1 MFNANKLSY
10 LRKKEKMSQEQLAN
24 KLNISPSTVGMYETA
39 KRQPDNEMVT
49 KIANLFNVST
59 DYLLDNDLND
69 VNVSEDNKKLVQSL
83 VDGLTNPLNKALYS
97 KASELK
103 NDRDKADEHS
113 IKLIM
118 GHRINDL
125 TKRVYTHKLIEDL
138 ITEINKI

>member
-10 LRKKEKMSQEQLAN
+10 LRKKEKMSQEQLAS

-59 DYLLDNDLND
+59 DYLLDNDLKD
-69 VNVSEDNKKLVQSL
+69 VNVSEDNKKLVQAL
-83 VDGLTNPLNKALYS
+83 ADGLTNPLNKALYS

-103 NDRDKADEHS
+103 NDRDKEAVLKVIEAF
-113 IKLIM
+113 
-118 GHRINDL
+118 INDVDN
-125 TKRVYTHKLIEDL
+125 RD
-138 ITEINKI
+138 N

>member
-59 DYLLDNDLND
+59 DYLLDNDLKD
-69 VNVSEDNKKLVQSL
+69 VNVSEDNKKLIQSL
-83 VDGLTNPLNKALYS
+83 ADGLTNPLNKALYS

-103 NDRDKADEHS
+103 NDRDKEAVLKVIEAF
-113 IKLIM
+113 IKDVDS
-118 GHRINDL
+118 RDN
-125 TKRVYTHKLIEDL
+125 
-138 ITEINKI
+138 

>member
-1 MFNANKLSY
+1 MQERVINMFNASKLSY
-10 LRKKEKMSQEQLAN
+10 LRKKEKMSQEQLAH

-59 DYLLDNDLND
+59 DYLLDNDLKD
-69 VNVSEDNKKLVQSL
+69 INVSEDNKELVQSL

-103 NDRDKADEHS
+103 NDRDKEAVLKVIEAF
-113 IKLIM
+113 
-118 GHRINDL
+118 INDVDN
-125 TKRVYTHKLIEDL
+125 RD
-138 ITEINKI
+138 N

>member
-83 VDGLTNPLNKALYS
+83 ADGLTNPLNKALYS

-103 NDRDKADEHS
+103 NDRDKEAVLKVIEAF
-113 IKLIM
+113 
-118 GHRINDL
+118 
-125 TKRVYTHKLIEDL
+125 IEDVD
-138 ITEINKI
+138 NRDN

>member
-1 MFNANKLSY
+1 MQERVINMFNANKLSY

-59 DYLLDNDLND
+59 DYLLDNDLKD
-69 VNVSEDNKKLVQSL
+69 VNVSEDNKKLIQSL
-83 VDGLTNPLNKALYS
+83 ADGLTNPLNKALYS

-103 NDRDKADEHS
+103 NDRDKEAVLKVIEAFIDEV
-113 IKLIM
+113 
-118 GHRINDL
+118 D
-125 TKRVYTHKLIEDL
+125 
-138 ITEINKI
+138 NKDN

>member
-1 MFNANKLSY
+1 MFNASKLSY

-103 NDRDKADEHS
+103 NDRDKEAVLKVIEAF
-113 IKLIM
+113 
-118 GHRINDL
+118 INDVDN
-125 TKRVYTHKLIEDL
+125 RD
-138 ITEINKI
+138 N

>member
-10 LRKKEKMSQEQLAN
+10 LRKKEKMSQEQLAS

-59 DYLLDNDLND
+59 DYLLDNDLKD

-83 VDGLTNPLNKALYS
+83 AEGLTNPLNKALYS

-103 NDRDKADEHS
+103 NDRDKEAVLKVIEAF
-113 IKLIM
+113 
-118 GHRINDL
+118 INDVDN
-125 TKRVYTHKLIEDL
+125 RD
-138 ITEINKI
+138 N

>member
-1 MFNANKLSY
+1 MQERVINMFNANKLSY

-103 NDRDKADEHS
+103 NDRDKEAVLKVIEAF
-113 IKLIM
+113 
-118 GHRINDL
+118 INDVDS
-125 TKRVYTHKLIEDL
+125 RD
-138 ITEINKI
+138 N

>member
-1 MFNANKLSY
+1 MQERVINMFNANKLSY

-83 VDGLTNPLNKALYS
+83 VDGLTNPLNKAIYS

-103 NDRDKADEHS
+103 NDRDKEAVLKVIEAF
-113 IKLIM
+113 
-118 GHRINDL
+118 INDVDN
-125 TKRVYTHKLIEDL
+125 RD
-138 ITEINKI
+138 N

>member
-1 MFNANKLSY
+1 MFNASKLSY
-10 LRKKEKMSQEQLAN
+10 LRKKEKMSQEQLAH

-59 DYLLDNDLND
+59 DYLLDNDLKD
-69 VNVSEDNKKLVQSL
+69 INVSEDNKELVQSL

-103 NDRDKADEHS
+103 NDRDKEAVLKVIEAF
-113 IKLIM
+113 
-118 GHRINDL
+118 
-125 TKRVYTHKLIEDL
+125 IEDVDSRD
-138 ITEINKI
+138 N

>member
-1 MFNANKLSY
+1 
-10 LRKKEKMSQEQLAN
+10 MSQEQLAN

-103 NDRDKADEHS
+103 NDRDKEAVLKVIEAF
-113 IKLIM
+113 
-118 GHRINDL
+118 
-125 TKRVYTHKLIEDL
+125 IEDVDSRD
-138 ITEINKI
+138 N

>member
-1 MFNANKLSY
+1 MFNASKLSY
-10 LRKKEKMSQEQLAN
+10 LRKKEKMSQEQLAH

-59 DYLLDNDLND
+59 DYLLDNDLKD
-69 VNVSEDNKKLVQSL
+69 INVSEDNKELVQSL

-103 NDRDKADEHS
+103 NDRDKEAVLKVIEAF
-113 IKLIM
+113 
-118 GHRINDL
+118 INDVDN
-125 TKRVYTHKLIEDL
+125 RD
-138 ITEINKI
+138 N

>member
-1 MFNANKLSY
+1 MFNYNKLKN
-10 LRKKEKMSQEQLAN
+10 LRKKAGLLQSELAS

-59 DYLLDNDLND
+59 DYLLDNDLKD

-83 VDGLTNPLNKALYS
+83 ADGLTNPLNKALYS

-103 NDRDKADEHS
+103 NDRDKEAVLKVIEAF
-113 IKLIM
+113 
-118 GHRINDL
+118 INDVDN
-125 TKRVYTHKLIEDL
+125 RD
-138 ITEINKI
+138 N

>member
-59 DYLLDNDLND
+59 DYLLDNDLKDINI
-69 VNVSEDNKKLVQSL
+69 SEDNKELVQSL

-103 NDRDKADEHS
+103 NDRDKEAVLKVIEAF
-113 IKLIM
+113 
-118 GHRINDL
+118 
-125 TKRVYTHKLIEDL
+125 IEDVDSRD
-138 ITEINKI
+138 N

>member
-59 DYLLDNDLND
+59 DYLLDNDLKD

-83 VDGLTNPLNKALYS
+83 AEGLTNPLNKALYS

-103 NDRDKADEHS
+103 NDRDKEAVLKVIEAF
-113 IKLIM
+113 
-118 GHRINDL
+118 INDVDN
-125 TKRVYTHKLIEDL
+125 RD
-138 ITEINKI
+138 N

>member
-59 DYLLDNDLND
+59 DYLLDNDLKD
-69 VNVSEDNKKLVQSL
+69 VDVSNENRELVQSL

-103 NDRDKADEHS
+103 NDRDKEAVLKVIEAF
-113 IKLIM
+113 
-118 GHRINDL
+118 
-125 TKRVYTHKLIEDL
+125 IEDVD
-138 ITEINKI
+138 NRDN

>member
-10 LRKKEKMSQEQLAN
+10 LRKKEKMSQEQIAN

-97 KASELK
+97 
-103 NDRDKADEHS
+103 
-113 IKLIM
+113 LIYLSY
-118 GHRINDL
+118 IL
-125 TKRVYTHKLIEDL
+125 TYWSPRMIFQTTRNGCFSYV
-138 ITEINKI
+138 

>member
-1 MFNANKLSY
+1 MQERVINMFNANKLSY

-103 NDRDKADEHS
+103 NDRDKEAVLKVIEAFIDEV
-113 IKLIM
+113 
-118 GHRINDL
+118 D
-125 TKRVYTHKLIEDL
+125 
-138 ITEINKI
+138 NKDN

>member
-1 MFNANKLSY
+1 MFNASKLSY

-49 KIANLFNVST
+49 KIANFFNVST
-59 DYLLDNDLND
+59 DYLLDNDLKD
-69 VNVSEDNKKLVQSL
+69 INVSEDNKKLVQSL

-103 NDRDKADEHS
+103 NDRDKEAVLKVIEAF
-113 IKLIM
+113 
-118 GHRINDL
+118 INDVDS
-125 TKRVYTHKLIEDL
+125 RD
-138 ITEINKI
+138 N

>member
-1 MFNANKLSY
+1 MFNASKLSY
-10 LRKKEKMSQEQLAN
+10 LRKKEKMSQEQLAH

-59 DYLLDNDLND
+59 DYLLDNDLKD

-83 VDGLTNPLNKALYS
+83 ADGLTNPLNKALYS

-103 NDRDKADEHS
+103 NDRDKEAVLKVIEAF
-113 IKLIM
+113 
-118 GHRINDL
+118 INDVDS
-125 TKRVYTHKLIEDL
+125 RD
-138 ITEINKI
+138 N

>member
-1 MFNANKLSY
+1 MQERVINMFNANKLSY

-103 NDRDKADEHS
+103 NDRDKEAVLKVIEAF
-113 IKLIM
+113 
-118 GHRINDL
+118 
-125 TKRVYTHKLIEDL
+125 IEDVD
-138 ITEINKI
+138 NRDN

>member
-59 DYLLDNDLND
+59 DYLLDNDLKD
-69 VNVSEDNKKLVQSL
+69 VNVSEDNKKLIQSL
-83 VDGLTNPLNKALYS
+83 ADGLTNPLNKALYS

-103 NDRDKADEHS
+103 NDRDKEAVLKVIEAFIDEV
-113 IKLIM
+113 
-118 GHRINDL
+118 D
-125 TKRVYTHKLIEDL
+125 
-138 ITEINKI
+138 NKDN

>member
-1 MFNANKLSY
+1 MQERVINMFNANKLSY

-103 NDRDKADEHS
+103 NDRDKEAVLKVIEAF
-113 IKLIM
+113 
-118 GHRINDL
+118 INDVDN
-125 TKRVYTHKLIEDL
+125 RD
-138 ITEINKI
+138 N